1 MNVAQALG
9 DSDHVSPIVKAVRT
23 SPVGAA
29 LASKLS
35 GILGE
40 GGAAEEV
47 MPVKL
52 NVKKEPDETNKVD
65 VKPTEMQIKPAAQK
79 MIVIDDDEPEDTVEK
94 EHEKQEYLPVKLEL
108 NQDKVS
114 TNYETPKVATVAP
127 VDQLP
132 VVKAVEYLSG

>member
-65 VKPTEMQIKPAAQK
+65 VKPTEKQIKPAAQK
-79 MIVIDDDEPEDTVEK
+79 MIVIDDDEPEDPVEK
-94 EHEKQEYLPVKLEL
+94 EHEKDVPVKQEL

-114 TNYETPKVATVAP
+114 TDYKPPYVATVAP